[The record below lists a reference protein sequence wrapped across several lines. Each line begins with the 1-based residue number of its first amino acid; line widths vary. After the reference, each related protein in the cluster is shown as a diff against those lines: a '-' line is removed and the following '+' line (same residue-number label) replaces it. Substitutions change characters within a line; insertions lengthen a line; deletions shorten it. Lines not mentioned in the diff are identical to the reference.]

1 MAKFWLDNCNY
12 SMCLTVL
19 GYRCCLS
26 RGAQVHPCIGLEL
39 FKTCFVKSRGFNS
52 EVQHMKF
59 RFLQMISALP
69 GME

>member
-1 MAKFWLDNCNY
+1 MGI
-12 SMCLTVL
+12 VL
-19 GYRCCLS
+19 YFC
-26 RGAQVHPCIGLEL
+26 
-39 FKTCFVKSRGFNS
+39 RGFNS

>member
-1 MAKFWLDNCNY
+1 MIKLNIY
-12 SMCLTVL
+12 
-19 GYRCCLS
+19 
-26 RGAQVHPCIGLEL
+26 
-39 FKTCFVKSRGFNS
+39 RGFNS

>member
-1 MAKFWLDNCNY
+1 MLKHTLGTTLGVLALISAGCMSSNTQSSSNQSTVSTLD
-12 SMCLTVL
+12 SLL
-19 GYRCCLS
+19 
-26 RGAQVHPCIGLEL
+26 
-39 FKTCFVKSRGFNS
+39 KRGFNS